1 MRAALL
7 AELSDLF
14 SIEALEADRH
24 GDVVEA
30 ERLWDIADEIHERF
44 KKVEHVEEKGWRR

>member
-14 SIEALEADRH
+14 SLEALEADRD
-24 GDVVEA
+24 GDPVEA
-30 ERLWDIADEIHERF
+30 DRLWDIADEIHERY
-44 KKVEHVEEKGWRR
+44 KKVDPTELEGWRR

>member
-14 SIEALEADRH
+14 SLEALEADRH
-24 GDVVEA
+24 GDPDEA
-30 ERLWDIADEIHERF
+30 ERLWDIADEIHERL
-44 KKVEHVEEKGWRR
+44 KKAENVEAKGWRR

>member
-14 SIEALEADRH
+14 SLEALEADRE
-24 GDVVEA
+24 GDPKEA
-30 ERLWDIADEIHERF
+30 ERLWDIADELHGRYE
-44 KKVEHVEEKGWRR
+44 KVEGIESNRWKR